1 MSETQGLSKKLV
13 TLEEFIIE
21 AQSRYPQATG
31 ELTQL
36 LMDITL
42 ASKIIAREINH
53 SVIKDINS
61 QDRLAEP
68 LSFRMAR
75 LEQFAKEQMYYA
87 LNRSGHVC
95 MMISDDSTDV
105 ERLNTRD
112 GKYIVV
118 IDPLDGT
125 ANIEFNAAVATTFS
139 ILRRRSEAGT
149 HAESWEALQAGSRQ
163 VVGGYVL
170 YGSSIMLVFTAEG
183 LGVNFFTMDPA
194 IGEFFLSVG
203 DVKVPD
209 FKGNFSIN
217 TGFYELWDPADKAFY
232 DFIINPE
239 ADNRGPFSLRYG
251 GSMVSDVH
259 RILME
264 GGIFAYPANKVHPD
278 GKLHMMYKCNP
289 LAFIMEQA
297 GGVATNGR
305 QRLLDVQPMYIHQ
318 RTPVYLGS
326 AGNMA
331 QLEDIHNKGG

>member
-1 MSETQGLSKKLV
+1 MQEAKGLTKNLV

-21 AQSRYPQATG
+21 AQSRYPKATG

-61 QDRLAEP
+61 HDRMAEP

-95 MMISDDSTDV
+95 LMISDDSTDV
-105 ERLNTRD
+105 ERLHSTK

-118 IDPLDGT
+118 VDPLDGT
-125 ANIEFNAAVATTFS
+125 PNIEFNAAVATTFS
-139 ILRRRSEAGT
+139 ILRRRSESGT
-149 HAESWEALQAGSRQ
+149 HAESWEALQSGAQQ
-163 VVGGYVL
+163 VVGGYIL

-183 LGVNFFTMDPA
+183 MGVNFFTLDPA

-209 FKGNFSIN
+209 FKANFSIN
-217 TGFYELWDPADKAFY
+217 TGFYELWSSADKAFY
-232 DFIINPE
+232 DFVIDPV
-239 ADNRGPFSLRYG
+239 APNRGPFSLRYG

-264 GGIFAYPANKVHPD
+264 GGIFAYPSNKVHPD

-297 GGVATNGR
+297 GGVATDGKK
-305 QRLLDVQPMYIHQ
+305 RLLDIQPMYIHQ
-318 RTPVYLGS
+318 RTPVYMGS
-326 AGNMA
+326 PGNMQ
-331 QLEDIHNKGG
+331 QLEDIHRQN